1 MPTEKRL
8 KYLARLEAKQ
18 ANTYTLEER
27 QAEYDKFMSEF
38 ARLGISEESFEEVK
52 AFATKARD
60 WVATGTAYNGSIP
73 LAGLDRNLVYTL
85 TSSKRHPVGVMLQN
99 TKPVPENHG
108 EQSSTTG
115 TGTVTEED
123 TSDVAKPADKK
134 QKQQQKI
141 ISGPRNARAAQRP
154 RPFGGSV

>member
-18 ANTYTLEER
+18 LNTYTPEER

-99 TKPVPENHG
+99 TKPGPSTESPTTPDA
-108 EQSSTTG
+108 EQSSQASQ
-115 TGTVTEED
+115 V
-123 TSDVAKPADKK
+123 
-134 QKQQQKI
+134 QKQTQKHQKI
-141 ISGPRNARAAQRP
+141 ISGPRNVRVAQKP
-154 RPFGGSV
+154 RPTGGSV